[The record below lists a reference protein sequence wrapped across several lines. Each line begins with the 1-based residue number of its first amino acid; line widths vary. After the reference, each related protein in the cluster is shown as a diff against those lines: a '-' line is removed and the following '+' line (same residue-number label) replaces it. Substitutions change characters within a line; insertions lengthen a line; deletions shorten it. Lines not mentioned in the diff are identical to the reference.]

1 MENTAVLN
9 VRISEQLKQQL
20 SKLAKEKDETVSDYV
35 RELLTKHVLPD
46 DDGVPGISPVTVEI
60 PKEVADTVAECA
72 ELRGQTVPEF
82 VREYLTDYLTDDMG
96 GERFGIILTERI
108 KQLLKEKGPL
118 AEAELLAELPEKVRN
133 MNMDDFMNVW
143 LHYYVQKA
151 DDGKY
156 ELKKEQS

>member
-1 MENTAVLN
+1 MATEMITLRVSL
-9 VRISEQLKQQL
+9 EQKQ
-20 SKLAKEKDETVSDYV
+20 KLESLANQQECSVSDVIRRWIDKDE
-35 RELLTKHVLPD
+35 
-46 DDGVPGISPVTVEI
+46 VTVEV
-60 PKEVADTVAECA
+60 PQEVADIVAECA
-72 ELRGQTVPEF
+72 LLKGQTVPEF

-108 KQLLKEKGPL
+108 KSILKEKGPL
-118 AEAELLAELPEKVRN
+118 AEAELMAELPERVRRN
-133 MNMDDFMNVW
+133 TDMDDFMGSW